1 MAATAKGSF
10 TLFVRLCCDHFL
22 SMLQTK
28 AQLEQRHQLGS
39 SCSKGSPWAGS
50 CCWFFFSKICCSQ
63 GWLAASSELL
73 HIRAVLLSLLQRSE
87 GRGLYSCTAKGSS
100 IYFIH
105 KHVRPTL
112 CPEMHQQSA
121 GRSEQSFWAAQE
133 EMELWLK
140 AEAGP
145 PSSTLANSSPLVCHT
160 LCLGGDR
167 VRGEADSRRA
177 LGLRG
182 VQVTW
187 QSFGEAF

>member
-1 MAATAKGSF
+1 MIIFCPCCKQKLNWNNATSWAHLVAKAVHGLAVAA
-10 TLFVRLCCDHFL
+10 D
-22 SMLQTK
+22 
-28 AQLEQRHQLGS
+28 
-39 SCSKGSPWAGS
+39 
-50 CCWFFFSKICCSQ
+50 FFSKICCSQ